1 MNSVTSLETI
11 FFAPF
16 FFFFSIGGTWKIA
29 IHLCVPR

>member
-11 FFAPF
+11 FFLPL
-16 FFFFSIGGTWKIA
+16 FFFSIGGTWKIA